1 VEEVVVTLE
10 VATEAVVEDKKRIRK
25 KRTNLTHTAE
35 AEVEK
40 EEGRVSTM
48 FNVIFA
54 KSMTIMQQSVIIM
67 KRKMMR
73 KKKEKGGDIVVLLVS
88 KEADPNNES
97 VWYLVTGASN
107 HMRGYKYMFIEIEE
121 IVNGH
126 VSFGDVSKVNVKGQ
140 GKILIHCKDGNERFI
155 SNVYYVSD
163 MKSNILSLG

>member
-73 KKKEKGGDIVVLLVS
+73 KK
-88 KEADPNNES
+88 
-97 VWYLVTGASN
+97 
-107 HMRGYKYMFIEIEE
+107 R
-121 IVNGH
+121 
-126 VSFGDVSKVNVKGQ
+126 
-140 GKILIHCKDGNERFI
+140 ERR
-155 SNVYYVSD
+155 
-163 MKSNILSLG
+163 